1 MLISVVNPTSS
12 LSGYQQMECFV
23 LVHPG
28 LPGLIP
34 SHTGA
39 DDVSFTHPLSVPFS
53 VDELFI
59 HGHEERR

>member
-12 LSGYQQMECFV
+12 LSGYQQMERFV

-34 SHTGA
+34 THTGA
-39 DDVSFTHPLSVPFS
+39 DDVSFTHPPVCT
-53 VDELFI
+53 LF
-59 HGHEERR
+59 GR